1 MLDEE
6 LLLWELLL
14 LSPDGFLLE
23 ELLDELLLE
32 EERLWEL
39 LLLNVTGVGN
49 CGAWYG
55 GGLISSCG
63 SGAGVGVVIA
73 VVWWGLVTS
82 RRINS

>member
-1 MLDEE
+1 LLDEE

-39 LLLNVTGVGN
+39 LSLLDGELLWELLLLNVTGVGN
-49 CGAWYG
+49 
-55 GGLISSCG
+55 
-63 SGAGVGVVIA
+63 
-73 VVWWGLVTS
+73 
-82 RRINS
+82 